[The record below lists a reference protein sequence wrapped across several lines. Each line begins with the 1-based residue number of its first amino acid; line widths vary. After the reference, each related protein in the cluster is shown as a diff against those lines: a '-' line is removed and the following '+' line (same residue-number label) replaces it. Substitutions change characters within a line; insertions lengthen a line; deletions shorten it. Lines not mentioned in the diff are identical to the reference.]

1 MAGEVLPGRY
11 TSPTLVARGGMGEV
25 YRAMDSVLGR
35 PVAVKVLSERYARE
49 ESIRA
54 RFERE
59 ASTAARLSGKPH
71 VITVFDVGEHGGRPF
86 IVMEFLDGGSLH
98 DRLREGPVP
107 VEDALEWLGQT
118 AQALD
123 HAHAVGVV
131 HRDVKPANLL
141 LDRDGNIRVS
151 DFGIASVGGEDTLTL
166 PGTVLGTAGYL
177 SPEQARG
184 EPATAASDRYAL
196 GAVAFELLTGRR
208 PFESETAATEAFA
221 HVNAP
226 VPTATGVQPD
236 LPEAVDGVLERAL
249 AKEPEARPG
258 NAAELVSALREAV
271 APAHVPAPTR
281 AVVSGPPPPV
291 RSVHRARRRPYALLG
306 LGAAALLVAVVTLAV
321 ALGVAGGSE
330 APGAREAGDSD
341 REIAS
346 RSVEDGARLND
357 VGFERMQDGDY
368 ERALP
373 ALVAAVEALRDSGT
387 LTEAYARY
395 NLAYTRFALGHC
407 TGVLTPLE
415 RSEAIQGFR
424 SEIEELRSEWR
435 VRCAPPPPETDEDE
449 DDGPG
454 RGQDKGNGKDKGK
467 GRGAEDD

>member
-25 YRAMDSVLGR
+25 YRATDSVLGR
-35 PVAVKVLSERYARE
+35 AVAVKVLSERYARE

-86 IVMEFLDGGSLH
+86 IVMEFLDGGSLY
-98 DRLREGPVP
+98 DRLRAGPVP
-107 VEDALEWLGQT
+107 AETALDWLGQA
-118 AQALD
+118 AQELD

-141 LDRDGNIRVS
+141 LDGDGNVRVS

-184 EPATAASDRYAL
+184 EPATASSDRYAL

-226 VPTATGVQPD
+226 VPTASEVRPD

-249 AKEPEARPG
+249 AKEPETRPG
-258 NAAELVSALREAV
+258 SAAELVRSLREAV
-271 APAHVPAPTR
+271 APASLPAASPVVAPAPH
-281 AVVSGPPPPV
+281 PPA

-306 LGAAALLVAVVTLAV
+306 LGAAVLLVAAVTLAAV
-321 ALGVAGGSE
+321 LGVAGGSE

-346 RSVEDGARLND
+346 RSVEDGERLND
-357 VGFERMQDGDY
+357 VGFERMQEGDY

-395 NLAYTRFALGHC
+395 NLAATRFALGHC
-407 TGVLTPLE
+407 TGILTPLE

-435 VRCAPPPPETDEDE
+435 VRCAPPPPETTR

-454 RGQDKGNGKDKGK
+454 RGKKKGHGNEEKD
-467 GRGAEDD
+467 D